1 MSSCLDH
8 SCSHAHFGA
17 PIRRKRQWRQKT
29 GTWLGPYQSP
39 VPFTTLRL
47 WFQCLFRS
55 TLSPDFCTTGI
66 NHVGILVAMGER
78 DPLLPDDKHYAFCG
92 WCLRKR
98 RKAILIPT
106 VWMLANVDYEDLL
119 TDFVGDFT

>member
-1 MSSCLDH
+1 MAAKDRYV
-8 SCSHAHFGA
+8 A
-17 PIRRKRQWRQKT
+17 WT
-29 GTWLGPYQSP
+29 VP
-39 VPFTTLRL
+39 VSGSLYDFAGL